1 MNAYD
6 TEIEAESFRLLAR
19 RSPVAGDLRV
29 ILAVTRAVTD
39 LERDREFEAA
49 LRRLMTVA
57 MEQPQLA
64 MPTFVRDLCYR
75 RLTALVRSTRRHS
88 TAIIGRLVGGG

>member
-1 MNAYD
+1 VADLSEGHTHRAYDREAAELVVAREPRVNAYD

-57 MEQPQLA
+57 MEQPQLI
-64 MPTFVRDLCYR
+64 R
-75 RLTALVRSTRRHS
+75 RRPGDR
-88 TAIIGRLVGGG
+88 